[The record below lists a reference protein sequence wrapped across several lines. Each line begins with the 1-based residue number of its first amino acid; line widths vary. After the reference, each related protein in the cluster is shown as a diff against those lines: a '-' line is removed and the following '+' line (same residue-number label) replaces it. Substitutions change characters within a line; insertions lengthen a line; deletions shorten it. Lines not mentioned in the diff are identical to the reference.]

1 MTDPSRSWLL
11 RNRWWLALLPLG
23 LVVMLA
29 GSAYR
34 VQTFWWESG
43 LHREVSSASAGRYAE
58 VSQEFEDALGP
69 TRRTF
74 TVRVASLVEVEEIP
88 VQYETEMQTVP
99 DDLDA
104 YQVNLAFRAEPDQ
117 DLNGCKVMLLDG
129 RGHRYG
135 GDDTDPLGQIY
146 RCVPQD
152 TPGPNSPLIKGDRR
166 GVVDPEAERPGEW
179 VTHTI
184 VLVPDGVTPRRA
196 WISFFAPDYVSLT
209 LPR

>member
-1 MTDPSRSWLL
+1 MTDQPRSWLR
-11 RNRWWLALLPLG
+11 RNRWWLLLVPVG
-23 LVVMLA
+23 LLVMLG

-43 LHREVSSASAGRYAE
+43 LHREVGSAPAGQYAE
-58 VSQEFEDALGP
+58 VDQPFEDSLGP
-69 TRRTF
+69 TRRRF
-74 TVRVASLVEVEEIP
+74 AVRFASLVEVDEIP
-88 VQYETEMQTVP
+88 VQSESETQPVP

-104 YQVNLAFRAEPDQ
+104 YQVNLAFRAAPDQ
-117 DLNGCKVMLLDG
+117 DLNGCKVMLLDE

-146 RCVPQD
+146 RCVPED
-152 TPGPNSPLIKGDRR
+152 TPGPASPLLKGDRR
-166 GVVDPEAERPGEW
+166 GVVDPDAERPGEW
-179 VTHTI
+179 VTHTV
-184 VLVPDGVTPRRA
+184 VLVPEGVTPARA

>member
-1 MTDPSRSWLL
+1 MTDRSRSWLR
-11 RNRWWLALLPLG
+11 RNRWWLPLVPLG

-29 GSAYR
+29 GSGYR

-43 LHREVSSASAGRYAE
+43 LHREAGSASAGRYAE

-74 TVRVASLVEVEEIP
+74 DARVASLVEVDEIP
-88 VQYETEMQTVP
+88 VQYETEKQAVP

-104 YQVNLAFRAEPDQ
+104 YQVNLAFRAAPDQ
-117 DLNGCKVMLLDG
+117 DLNGCKVMLLDD

-135 GDDTDPLGQIY
+135 GDDTDPLGQIH
-146 RCVPQD
+146 RCVPED
-152 TPGPNSPLIKGDRR
+152 TPGPTSPLVKGDRR
-166 GVVDPEAERPGEW
+166 GVVNAEAERPAEW
-179 VTHTI
+179 VTHTV
-184 VLVPDGVTPRRA
+184 VLVPEGVTPSKA
-196 WISFFAPDYVSLT
+196 WISFFPPDYVSLT